1 MTAELWVSQSE
12 AARRESEAGRPVAQS
27 SISRFI
33 SGNPDLPV
41 RRNAAGQV
49 QAVEYNALAAAR
61 RESLGVQDKLFARS
75 EAEAPQMAA
84 GAVVPMAQP
93 GSRKRQLEE
102 ERLELDLAE
111 RKGEVLDRSAVEM
124 ALESVGVTIMQGLE
138 RRRRA
143 LATELAAIGDIR
155 TAEIAIKAS
164 DRLLLD
170 GLVRELTKVAEGLTL
185 PDLSDA
191 SEAA

>member
-33 SGNPDLPV
+33 AGNPDIPV

-61 RESLGVQDKLFARS
+61 RESLGVQDKLFARA
-75 EAEAPQMAA
+75 EDEAPQTPA
-84 GAVVPMAQP
+84 GAVVPMAP
-93 GSRKRQLEE
+93 AGSRKRQLEE
-102 ERLELDLAE
+102 ERLELDLSE
-111 RKGEVLDRSAVEM
+111 RKREVLDRAAVEM
-124 ALESVGVTIMQGLE
+124 ALENVGVTVMQALE

-143 LATELAAIGDIR
+143 LATELAAIGDLR
-155 TAEIAIKAS
+155 AAEIAIKAS
-164 DRLLLD
+164 DRKMLEAM
-170 GLVRELTKVAEGLTL
+170 VRQFEKVAEGLTL
-185 PDLSDA
+185 PDVSDA
-191 SEAA
+191 TEAA

>member
-33 SGNPDLPV
+33 AGNPDLPV

-49 QAVEYNALAAAR
+49 QAVEYNALVAAR
-61 RESLGVQDKLFARS
+61 RESLGVQDKLFARA
-75 EAEAPQMAA
+75 EAEGAQSPA
-84 GAVVPMAQP
+84 GAVVPMAP
-93 GSRKRQLEE
+93 AGSRKRQLEE

-111 RKGEVLDRSAVEM
+111 RKSEVLDRSAVEM
-124 ALESVGVTIMQGLE
+124 ALESVGVTVMQGLE

-143 LATELAAIGDIR
+143 LATEMAALGDIR

-164 DRLLLD
+164 DRRLLD
-170 GLVRELTKVAEGLTL
+170 GLVRELTKVAEGLTV
-185 PDLSDA
+185 PDLTEST
-191 SEAA
+191 EAA

>member
-33 SGNPDLPV
+33 AGNPDLPV
-41 RRNAAGQV
+41 RRNVAGQV

-61 RESLGVQDKLFARS
+61 RESLGVQDKLLARA
-75 EAEAPQMAA
+75 EAEGPQTAA

-111 RKGEVLDRSAVEM
+111 RKREVFDRSAVEM
-124 ALESVGVTIMQGLE
+124 ALESIGVTVMQGLE

-143 LATELAAIGDIR
+143 LATEMAEVGDIR

-185 PDLSDA
+185 PDLSDDA
-191 SEAA
+191 EAA